1 MCKYN
6 DEYESRLTLFSI
18 LLIVRYYH
26 QRNQSHA
33 HDLGHSAINPQRQV
47 IFYYFPIGNHRNY
60 VDCPFW
66 HYSSIF
72 FLTTYFFLTVYVSS
86 ANPLV
91 LFRPDICIFFRA
103 LSMFFLVTQLHTPVC
118 WSPNTNK
125 PLGTGWH
132 GNGVGCWWNTCKCW
146 PICPLPTTSTGQ
158 TGFEIW
164 CTCFTLWISVGWGS
178 TIYVCQDILA
188 MLLFDNSCFW
198 QFLFFWFFFFLTD
211 HSFDHSF
218 LTIHS

>member
-1 MCKYN
+1 
-6 DEYESRLTLFSI
+6 
-18 LLIVRYYH
+18 
-26 QRNQSHA
+26 
-33 HDLGHSAINPQRQV
+33 
-47 IFYYFPIGNHRNY
+47 
-60 VDCPFW
+60 
-66 HYSSIF
+66 
-72 FLTTYFFLTVYVSS
+72 
-86 ANPLV
+86 
-91 LFRPDICIFFRA
+91 
-103 LSMFFLVTQLHTPVC
+103 MFFLVTQLRTPVC
-118 WSPNTNK
+118 WFPNTNK

-146 PICPLPTTSTGQ
+146 PICPSPTTSTGQ
-158 TGFEIW
+158 MGFEIW

-218 LTIHS
+218 LTIHSFLDIWGMVSGNDICHLVLPFYEAVRTKHIYDTCWLYSLCNFQYRQHYENTCSYNFDCWIYTNMYVFLYFYFMFEYNYEYDQY